1 MEVDI
6 FLSHKFEIK
15 FNIGVITFNF
25 IFCNGSWH
33 NKVNIE
39 SHMSLLHSVPNIAM
53 EVDIHKV
60 KINFKEG
67 VIAFFSYS
75 AMEVNKTKLT

>member
-6 FLSHKFEIK
+6 FLLYQVKIIFS
-15 FNIGVITFNF
+15 IGVITFNF

-39 SHMSLLHSVPNIAM
+39 SHMSLLHSVPNFAM

-67 VIAFFSYS
+67 VITFFSYS
-75 AMEVNKTKLT
+75 AMEVNITKLT

>member
-6 FLSHKFEIK
+6 FLLHKVKIK
-15 FNIGVITFNF
+15 LNASVITFNF

-33 NKVNIE
+33 NKVGIE

-53 EVDIHKV
+53 EVDIHKA

-67 VIAFFSYS
+67 VITFFSYS